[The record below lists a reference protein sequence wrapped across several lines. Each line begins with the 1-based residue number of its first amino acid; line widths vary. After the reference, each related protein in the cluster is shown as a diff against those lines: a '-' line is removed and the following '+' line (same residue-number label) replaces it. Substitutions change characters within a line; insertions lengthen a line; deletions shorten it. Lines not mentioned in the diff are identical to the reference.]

1 MRRWLRVAQEML
13 FVFIR
18 NNSNNA
24 QTDTIAICADVRGGA
39 RFNARCSRPRVNEF
53 LSPFSARRA
62 GARRVITLLCFRR
75 LQIDFFPKH
84 HLSICI
90 IKLWSGSQ
98 CFEGFQPCVGFVHGG
113 PPATEKV
120 MGFLFWRDM
129 KPGNEFLAPLSYFFF

>member
-1 MRRWLRVAQEML
+1 MFVA
-13 FVFIR
+13 
-18 NNSNNA
+18 
-24 QTDTIAICADVRGGA
+24 A
-39 RFNARCSRPRVNEF
+39 RALNEF

-90 IKLWSGSQ
+90 IKLLSGSQ
-98 CFEGFQPCVGFVHGG
+98 CFEGYQPYVGFVHGG

-120 MGFLFWRDM
+120 MGFSVLEGYEAWKMSFLLRFHFLFSNLM
-129 KPGNEFLAPLSYFFF
+129 LHSHKIALYNSKEITFLSTRYIFMFP